1 MSERTNYLKKL
12 LEVQN
17 SHQQMMNQIVVDA
30 IREQEGLVHR
40 LFEEENDHQLTFG
53 QKISDK
59 IASFGGSWYF
69 ITIFLVFLVAWMIF
83 NNTLESKAFDPY
95 PYILLN
101 LILSCV
107 AALQA
112 PIILMS
118 QNRKEARESKRAQN
132 DYLVNLKTELE
143 NRAMDHK
150 LDLLINE
157 QFKQLIEIQK
167 IQIDKLNKLE
177 KLATKKANTTDKN

>member
-1 MSERTNYLKKL
+1 MTKKAEYLKKL

-17 SHQQMMNQIVVDA
+17 SHQQIMNQIVVDA

-40 LFEEENDHQLTFG
+40 LFEEENDYELTFG

-59 IASFGGSWYF
+59 IANFGGSWKF
-69 ITIFLVFLVAWMIF
+69 ISIFGIFILVWMVI
-83 NNTLESKAFDPY
+83 NSVMGVKSFDPY

-101 LILSCV
+101 LILSCL
-107 AALQA
+107 AAIQA
-112 PIILMS
+112 PVILMS
-118 QNRKEARESKRAQN
+118 QNRKEARESKRSQN
-132 DYLVNLKTELE
+132 DYLINLKTELE

-157 QFKQLIEIQK
+157 QFKELIEIQK
-167 IQIDKLNKLE
+167 IQIHKLE
-177 KLATKKANTTDKN
+177 KIESTLKKVSKNSN

>member
-1 MSERTNYLKKL
+1 MSKKTDYLKKL

-17 SHQQMMNQIVVDA
+17 SHQQIMNQIVVDA

-40 LFEEENDHQLTFG
+40 LFEEENNFELTFG
-53 QKISDK
+53 QKAADK
-59 IASFGGSWYF
+59 IATFGGSWYF
-69 ITIFLVFLVAWMIF
+69 ISLFGIFLIIWMSI
-83 NNTLESKAFDPY
+83 NNVMSEKAFDPF

-118 QNRKEARESKRAQN
+118 QNRKEARESKRSQN

-167 IQIDKLNKLE
+167 IQINKLDKIE
-177 KLATKKANTTDKN
+177 NALSKKPKASV